1 MLCRSPEQ
9 ERWFTDGREQLQRR
23 LEYVFRDEALLLMA
37 LTHSSYAYESG
48 AGADNERL
56 EFLGDAVL
64 ELAASHI
71 LYLRHD
77 TSGEGGLSRLR
88 AILVCE
94 EALLSWARAIGLCP
108 LIRTGRSLSP
118 AQSDGAVCA
127 DGAEALIGAIFL
139 DGGYDGVFPVLR
151 RYVQF
156 QMDRTP
162 EHEEFD
168 PKSAFQALVQQ
179 KGFGLPV
186 YEVSNVL
193 GPSHAPTFEVRVMVG
208 DMEAGKGKGPSKQS
222 AEFQA
227 AKDAMACF
235 VTGEGE

>member
-1 MLCRSPEQ
+1 MLCRSPER
-9 ERWFTDGREQLQRR
+9 ERWFSDGRNQLQRR
-23 LEYVFRDEALLLMA
+23 LEYTFRDEALLLTA

-48 AGADNERL
+48 ARADNERL

-77 TSGEGGLSRLR
+77 TAEEGELSRLR
-88 AILVCE
+88 ALLVCE

-108 LIRTGRSLSP
+108 LIRTGRGLSP
-118 AQSDGAVCA
+118 EESDGALCA

-139 DGGYDGVFPVLR
+139 DGGYDGALSVLR

-156 QMDRTP
+156 QMDRMP
-162 EHEEFD
+162 EHEGYD
-168 PKSAFQALVQQ
+168 PKSALQALVQQ
-179 KGFGLPV
+179 RGLGLPV

-193 GPSHAPTFEVRVMVG
+193 GPDHAPTFEVRVTVG
-208 DMEAGKGKGPSKQS
+208 DIVAGKGNGPSKKS

-227 AKDAMACF
+227 AKDAISRLVA
-235 VTGEGE
+235 GEGG